1 MRQIVVFLA
10 AVAAIILGT
19 SIAFSQRGPERGRE
33 GVLSVLTKGQAV
45 SISEVAGRYEISI
58 FSNGPNML
66 GYNVVEAG
74 QDYVILEDIAHVR
87 ELRIPIYSVRA
98 VTVLKLGGK
107 AG

>member
-1 MRQIVVFLA
+1 MRQIVVCLA

-19 SIAFSQRGPERGRE
+19 SIAFSQRAERGRQ
-33 GVLSVLTKGQAV
+33 GVLSVLTEGQAV
-45 SISEVAGRYEISI
+45 SVSEVAGRYEISI
-58 FSNGPNML
+58 FSNGPQMM
-66 GYNVVEAG
+66 GYNVIEAG

-87 ELRIPIYSVRA
+87 ESRVPIYSVKA